1 MSVLSCRRWALE
13 EMFRS
18 LSRSFSRSV
27 LSLLL
32 CALALSIPIF
42 ITIVL
47 QGIAAPL
54 KGLPA
59 SVELTVFMKKNGTVA
74 TLESEIRS
82 MPWVS
87 DVRYLDRADALREM
101 ETRLGLPVGK
111 DAVSLLPDILI
122 VTLAPNAGTVDI
134 AGTARTIE
142 TMPSV
147 DFVPYEAS
155 WHEKLRAISRA
166 VWTGLAC
173 LGAVT
178 ALLVLLVLE
187 TAMRITTF
195 TARTE
200 MCTLYLLGAS
210 PAFAIRPHAWRGFVL
225 MGLAALTALGITRL
239 GLGLLQ
245 PAVSAAAS
253 LYEGSLELA
262 LPPSS
267 VCAGIVIGAA
277 ITGSLIAALAAL
289 STWHEARRS
298 VLR

>member
-1 MSVLSCRRWALE
+1 MSFLTCRRWALE

-18 LSRSFSRSV
+18 LFQNFSRSL

-42 ITIVL
+42 IAIIL

-87 DVRYLDRADALREM
+87 GVRHVDRADALREM
-101 ETRLGLPVGK
+101 EAQLGLPVGK
-111 DAVSLLPDILI
+111 DAVNPLPDILI
-122 VTLAPNAGTVDI
+122 VTLASNAGSADV

-142 TMPSV
+142 AMPSV

-178 ALLVLLVLE
+178 TLLVLLVLE
-187 TAMRITTF
+187 TAMRMTTF
-195 TARTE
+195 NARAE
-200 MCTLYLLGAS
+200 MSTLYLLGSS

-239 GLGLLQ
+239 GLALLQ
-245 PAVSAAAS
+245 PAVSAAAA
-253 LYEGSLELA
+253 LYEGSLEFA
-262 LPPSS
+262 LPPPA

-277 ITGSLIAALAAL
+277 FSGSLIAALAAL
-289 STWHEARRS
+289 SSWREARRS